1 MGHLANFMAV
11 ATGRVLPP
19 TALAGGT
26 FRDKAVV
33 IEGGYEKSEDT

>member
-1 MGHLANFMAV
+1 MAG

-19 TALAGGT
+19 TALVRGT

-33 IEGGYEKSEDT
+33 IRGGYKQSEDSLVQNR